1 MEILNSS
8 RTKEEI
14 YEMLHQLTKYILE
27 NDVVLREGDVICLS
41 EEHEFQVEWS
51 QGVFTEGLSVKI
63 SY

>member
-1 MEILNSS
+1 MAMDYG
-8 RTKEEI
+8 KCAKEI

>member
-1 MEILNSS
+1 
-8 RTKEEI
+8 
-14 YEMLHQLTKYILE
+14 MLHQLTKYILE